1 MKAIV
6 ILYTGNEI
14 SENIKMKIAKLVHY
28 YSGSSD
34 VDIQELSDE
43 DVAKIVAANGVA
55 TAKQDAQEPIID
67 VLQKSVNI
75 LDPVIKEG
83 NRSQMD
89 IAIILLSQIKAA
101 ENATQRELIKSAIT
115 VLGMYEH
122 PMTLKERFGVTA
134 AAIAAMRAICNNNLT

>member
-1 MKAIV
+1 MKATV
-6 ILYTGNEI
+6 IFYAGREL
-14 SENIKMKIAKLVHY
+14 SDDIKTRIAKLVHY
-28 YSGSSD
+28 YSGGSE

-43 DVAKIVAANGVA
+43 EVAKIIAANGVVV
-55 TAKQDAQEPIID
+55 AKQDPQEPITD

-134 AAIAAMRAICNNNLT
+134 AAIAAMKAICNNNLV